1 MLWAVPP
8 ASSVPCGDMAGIGKE
23 VSKQTWEPPVGRRVR
38 GSSFASRIDSRGVI
52 ALGVSVTRSDL
63 EKQIEKWTF

>member
-1 MLWAVPP
+1 
-8 ASSVPCGDMAGIGKE
+8 MAGIGKE
-23 VSKQTWEPPVGRRVR
+23 VSKQTREPPVGRRVR

-63 EKQIEKWTF
+63 EKLIGKWTF